1 MFAESGD
8 FLNLILFVDAMHV
21 SDLLSPI
28 LNAAFCGE
36 RSMAFQY
43 ERYSMCAYLLM
54 FLLYPSNAILF

>member
-1 MFAESGD
+1 MFAESED
-8 FLNLILFVDAMHV
+8 FLNLILFVDEMHV
-21 SDLLSPI
+21 SDLLTPI

-54 FLLYPSNAILF
+54 FLLYPSMPFFF